1 MRYGTSFYNLT
12 LGRQLTARFW
22 PLGAAYTLLLAILM
36 PVRALIVQPPSYAF
50 QQTYYTLSWARTFFF
65 VFVPWGT
72 MVAGIIAAMVVC
84 SHLYTTRSANFTAA
98 LPPRRTALFLTHYL
112 TGLLWLVIP
121 LLVTGLLSTAAYLA
135 KLPDDGA
142 QVWQTLGLG
151 LGASVVALVLYY
163 SLAVLCGMLTGHL
176 LALPIFALVLN
187 DLVLGVW
194 YLLTRVFTTFYYGFP
209 GSSSDIPAWV
219 MWLTPA
225 LRLQETAVSIS
236 GGKSDPVGLAVYGVV
251 GVLAALGAWALYVKR
266 PMERAGDVVAWAGLR
281 PVFRYGVAVC
291 SGLALGTL
299 THMVLTLEQLGLA
312 LSILLWGV
320 AGCFVAQ
327 MLLTKSVWVLRYWKG
342 AMAVAV
348 TFAALFVAMALD
360 LTGYETR
367 VPDGEQVASV
377 EIGQLYSYP
386 SDSAGY
392 LRGAKSTDP
401 QTIQLAIQL
410 HQLLVDQPVDASTFD
425 SRFEDRLQRM
435 DLTYTLTD
443 GTRLSRF
450 YFVPLLERDIDRE
463 GSTTYL
469 TNQLINRPDLL
480 LDAYRLDEVEKLEA
494 QGYRLRSGYVEGMR
508 EDFTGSYISLSA
520 DEARTVYLALLQD
533 IQEGNLTRD
542 LFQDV
547 GWAYITLTW
556 EKPTDTLNPYFSS
569 STDSFSLSITDDAA
583 HTLEA
588 LKGLSS

>member
-1 MRYGTSFYNLT
+1 MRCGTSFYNGT
-12 LGRQLTARFW
+12 LGKQLTARFW
-22 PLGAAYTLLLAILM
+22 PLAALYTLVLAILL
-36 PVRALIVQPPSYAF
+36 PLRGLTVQVMSHATEAEYYAV
-50 QQTYYTLSWARTFFF
+50 SEAKA
-65 VFVPWGT
+65 VFYILTPWGALL
-72 MVAGIIAAMVVC
+72 AGGIAAMVVC
-84 SHLYTTRSANFTAA
+84 SHLYSTRSANFTAA
-98 LPPRRTALFLTHYL
+98 LGPKRTALFFTHYL
-112 TGLLWLVIP
+112 TGLLWLVVP
-121 LLVTGLLSTAAYLA
+121 FLLMGFSTLAIYLT
-135 KLPDDGA
+135 KVPNSTDL
-142 QVWQTLGLG
+142 VWQVFGSGIAVGT
-151 LGASVVALVLYY
+151 VALVLFY
-163 SLAVLCGMLTGHL
+163 SFGVLCGMLTGHL
-176 LALPIFALVLN
+176 LALPVFYLTFNFLVA
-187 DLVLGVW
+187 GVW
-194 YLLTRVFTTFYYGFP
+194 YLLTLLFQTFYYGYP
-209 GSSSDIPAWV
+209 GSLTQVPAWV
-219 MWLTPA
+219 LWLSPA
-225 LRLQETAVSIS
+225 LRMSQ
-236 GGKSDPVGLAVYGVV
+236 GLMLIPEKLDVVTFVVYGVV
-251 GVLAALGAWALYVKR
+251 GVVMALVAWLLYVKR

-281 PVFRYGVAVC
+281 PVFRYGVALC
-291 SGLALGTL
+291 AGLALGSL
-299 THMVLTLEQLGLA
+299 TRLVLSLGELGLA
-312 LSILLWGV
+312 VSVLLWGV
-320 AGCFVAQ
+320 VGCFVAQ
-327 MLLTKSVWVLRYWKG
+327 MLLTKSVRVLRYWKG
-342 AMAVAV
+342 AVAVAV
-348 TFAALFVAMALD
+348 TFAALFVVMALD

-386 SDSAGY
+386 SDSVGY

-508 EDFTGSYISLSA
+508 EDFSGSYISLSA

-588 LKGLSS
+588 LEGLSS

>member
-50 QQTYYTLSWARTFFF
+50 QQAYYTLSWARTFFF

-251 GVLAALGAWALYVKR
+251 GVLAALGAWGLYVKR

-327 MLLTKSVWVLRYWKG
+327 MLLTKSVRVLRYWKG
-342 AMAVAV
+342 AVAVAL
-348 TFAALFVAMALD
+348 TLGALILVMVLD

-367 VPDGEQVASV
+367 VPDANRVTSV
-377 EIGQLYSYP
+377 EVSGLYSSP
-386 SDSAGY
+386 GDNAAV
-392 LRGAKSTDP
+392 LDRARSTDP
-401 QTIQLAIQL
+401 QTIQLAVQL
-410 HQLLVDQPVDASTFD
+410 HQALVEHRYNPTDHS
-425 SRFEDRLQRM
+425 
-435 DLTYTLTD
+435 DLSQIWVTYTLSN
-443 GTRLSRF
+443 GTHLSR
-450 YFVPLLERDIDRE
+450 YYYLPLLPRQVDQA
-463 GSTTYL
+463 GTTTQL
-469 TNQLINRPDLL
+469 ATALINRPDLL
-480 LDAYRLDEVEKLEA
+480 ESAYGLDEIPALEA
-494 QGYRLRSGYVEGMR
+494 KGYRLTSGTAEGVG
-508 EDFTGSYISLSA
+508 GSHIGLVQSFSGS
-520 DEARTVYLALLQD
+520 DARAVYQALLLD
-533 IQEGNLTRD
+533 LQEGNVERSLIED
-542 LFQDV
+542 NGEVYLQLIWDPFAV
-547 GWAYITLTW
+547 
-556 EKPTDTLNPYFSS
+556 TDPIQGRYASS
-569 STDSFSLSITDDAA
+569 APSHLLSICVTDRAV
-583 HTLEA
+583 HTLAA
-588 LKGLSS
+588 LEELGY